1 VRAAYAITFDL
12 EVAREISHE
21 AFMRFWERRD
31 RLAPDS
37 NEKAWLM
44 RVAIN
49 LAISHRR
56 GFLVGLRHRTLVTA
70 SADPAR
76 LALDRIEGAAMRQ
89 AMLSLDR
96 RERAVLAMRYGR
108 DLSFAE
114 IGSLLQRPEGT
125 VRTVCRR
132 ALHKLHRR
140 LGGVQDGGDATTIS
154 DPVPVVNV
162 Q

>member
-44 RVAIN
+44 RVAVN

-56 GFLVGLRHRTLVTA
+56 GFLARLRHQPLVTA

-89 AMLSLDR
+89 AMLSLDP
-96 RERAVLAMRYGR
+96 RERAVLAMRYGK
-108 DLSFAE
+108 DMSFAE
-114 IGSLLQRPEGT
+114 IASLLQRPQGT

-132 ALHKLHRR
+132 ALNKLHRR
-140 LGGVQDGGDATTIS
+140 LGGREAGGDATTLS